1 MHADNWAQKAKS
13 LGYRSR
19 AVFKLIQITEKIKQ
33 IKNPNLILDIGAAPG
48 GWSHYLANKYPNA
61 EIFAI
66 DILEME
72 EIKGVKFIQEDL
84 RNIEQID
91 QLNDLK
97 NKFNLVISDLAP
109 NLTGISSIDEENVFE
124 LNLLTLEG
132 AIRFLE
138 SNGIFIVKTFQNSNL
153 KKFRKVM
160 EKNLKI
166 VQTAKPAASKKQSKE
181 IYLYGIKSVSYTHLT
196 LPTRIR
202 V

>member
-19 AVFKLIQITEKIKQ
+19 AVFKLIQIIEKIKQ

-48 GWSHYLANKYPNA
+48 GWSHYLVNRYPRA

-72 EIKGVKFIQEDL
+72 EVEGVKFIQEDL
-84 RNIEQID
+84 RNIDQID
-91 QLNDLK
+91 QLSGFK

-109 NLTGISSIDEENVFE
+109 NLSGISSVDNENILE
-124 LNLLTLEG
+124 LNFLTLEG
-132 AIRFLE
+132 ALSFLD
-138 SNGIFIVKTFQNSNL
+138 SDGIFVVKTFQNSNL
-153 KKFRKVM
+153 KKFRKEM
-160 EKNLKI
+160 EKNFKI

-181 IYLYGIKSVSYTHLT
+181 IYLYGIK
-196 LPTRIR
+196 
-202 V
+202 